1 MKCTLVILNY
11 NDANRALE
19 LAMKCKDYQ
28 SIDKVVIVNNGSTD
42 DSLIYLQDNLK
53 NIENVILLNSGK
65 NGGFAYGNNIGAK
78 YIYQHLFSKYILF
91 ANTDTIFTNKSIEK
105 CLIYL
110 ENDLN
115 LGLVSMRIK
124 NMGNHEEI
132 SCWDKRKYLDYFLAN
147 FYFYR
152 TYIKPPLEN
161 SILTQ
166 PNFQY
171 VDHVRGSFMLFNLS
185 ILKDI
190 NFFDENTFLYF
201 EEEIISEKLKEK
213 NYKIGIITDEFYIHN
228 HIGLNNSNYLDK
240 YFYNSLY
247 YYLKTYCKIGNIK
260 IFILK
265 VAVLFKDFELKYII
279 SPLKQIKKIL
289 KNILR
294 LK

>member
-1 MKCTLVILNY
+1 
-11 NDANRALE
+11 
-19 LAMKCKDYQ
+19 
-28 SIDKVVIVNNGSTD
+28 
-42 DSLIYLQDNLK
+42 
-53 NIENVILLNSGK
+53 
-65 NGGFAYGNNIGAK
+65 
-78 YIYQHLFSKYILF
+78 
-91 ANTDTIFTNKSIEK
+91 
-105 CLIYL
+105 
-110 ENDLN
+110 
-115 LGLVSMRIK
+115 
-124 NMGNHEEI
+124 
-132 SCWDKRKYLDYFLAN
+132 
-147 FYFYR
+147 
-152 TYIKPPLEN
+152 
-161 SILTQ
+161 
-166 PNFQY
+166 
-171 VDHVRGSFMLFNLS
+171 MLFNLS

-289 KNILR
+289 KNILK